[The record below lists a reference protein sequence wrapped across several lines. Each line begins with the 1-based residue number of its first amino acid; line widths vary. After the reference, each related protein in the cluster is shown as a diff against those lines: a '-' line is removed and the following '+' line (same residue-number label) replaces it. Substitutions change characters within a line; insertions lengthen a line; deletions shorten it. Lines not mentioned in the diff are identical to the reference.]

1 MPNPNNFINQ
11 ITEEIAVKLAGVF
24 DRNFENK
31 AFFTEPWPATK
42 WNNHRGSMLNRTGAL
57 RRSINVKTRNGE
69 IIFTSPLPYANI
81 HNQGGELKLTPR
93 MKRFF
98 WAMYKKHAGK
108 GKSKTTNREAAIW
121 KSLALMKTGQTITI
135 PKRQFIGHHPQ
146 VDDEVKHVVDAKVQ
160 KWAKEIIV
168 KR

>member
-81 HNQGGELKLTPR
+81 HNQGGEIKVTPR

-108 GKSKTTNREAAIW
+108 GKSKTHNREAAIW
-121 KSLALMKTGQTITI
+121 KSLALMKTGQVIKI
-135 PKRQFIGHHPQ
+135 PKRQFIGHHW
-146 VDDEVKHVVDAKVQ
+146 VVDNLVQ
-160 KWAKEIIV
+160 KLVTRSV
-168 KR
+168 KKHLNDLFK